1 MTRDLAMRAPDLRDR
16 RGIALMIVLLI
27 ALFVSS
33 VAIAA
38 AMLTMNSS
46 LIRRASTQE
55 SVLNDAAQAAVEE
68 GRSIINGDK
77 TKYPDDGYNT
87 LVAGGTVL
95 DANGNAVPGLTRS
108 IYVGPTG
115 ITSGQYGVFGSV
127 VAVVQDASGN
137 KVVRREEINQESF
150 AKYAYFTNIEGDIV
164 FGGGDQIFGPVHSN
178 DDIEIYNTGAKFWD
192 EVRTG
197 GKIIGAGYGTFVKG
211 YDQYVTKIPLPSTAD
226 LTKLKTQA
234 QQGNMAFTSTT
245 SGTAGQA
252 TTRIEFVAVDLDGD
266 GSVTGPDEGF
276 IRVYQSTSDPAW
288 VVADRQSTIH
298 NTYNCGD
305 FNSSKH
311 STYANGF
318 YPAYKHSTSG
328 SHDRDDAMTDATSR
342 CYLGGDPVLTG
353 GFQATTPSP
362 YPSGKWLKW
371 PGTVDPKVTAA
382 RPDDAA
388 YLWPITRA
396 LNPNFK
402 GVIYVDGKVAI
413 SGVVRGRV
421 TLASTSSIIIAD
433 DVRQATDP
441 GAGVCDDI
449 LGLFAQ
455 QDVVVAD
462 NMINAPVK
470 VSSSY
475 KTMDPD
481 GDRNEFI
488 HAVVLA
494 LDNFTVENYDDGPD
508 NVEKCESTTW
518 GRGCLYLT
526 GGIIQKTRGAVG
538 TTGGT
543 GNVKR
548 YTYNTCAMSEPPP
561 YFPTTGHF
569 VKNRIYELDPTN
581 FDVAAWFAANQPA
594 P

>member
-1 MTRDLAMRAPDLRDR
+1 
-16 RGIALMIVLLI
+16 MIVLLV

-38 AMLTMNSS
+38 AMLSMNSG
-46 LIRRASTQE
+46 LIRRASTQA
-55 SVLNDAAQAAVEE
+55 SVLHDAALASVEE
-68 GRSIINGDK
+68 GRSAINGNK
-77 TKYPDDGYNT
+77 ALYPDSGYST
-87 LVAGGTVL
+87 LIANGPVL
-95 DANGNAVPGLTRS
+95 DASGTAIPGLTRS
-108 IYVGPTG
+108 VYVGPTG
-115 ITSGQYGVFGSV
+115 ITSGQYGVFGSILS
-127 VAVVQDASGN
+127 VVQDARGN
-137 KVVRREEINQESF
+137 KTVLREEVNQESF
-150 AKYAYFTNIEGDIV
+150 AKYAYFTDIEPSNIK
-164 FGGGDQIFGPVHSN
+164 FGNGDQIFGPVHTN
-178 DDIEIYNTGAKFWD
+178 DDIKIYSSGAKFWD
-192 EVRTG
+192 DVNT
-197 GKIIGAGYGTFVKG
+197 AGIVADKAYGTFVKG
-211 YDQYVTKIPLPSTAD
+211 YHEHVAPIPMPSTAD

-234 QQGNMAFTSTT
+234 TAGNMAFTSTNN
-245 SGTAGQA
+245 GNAGQA

-266 GSVTGPDEGF
+266 GTVTGPDEGF
-276 IRVYQSTSDPAW
+276 IRVYQSNDPTW
-288 VVADRQSTIH
+288 VVAGRQSTIH

-305 FNSSKH
+305 YNSAQH
-311 STYANGF
+311 STYASGF
-318 YPAYKHSTSG
+318 YPAG
-328 SHDRDDAMTDATSR
+328 SHPNSGHNKDAAMRAASSK
-342 CYLGGDPVLTG
+342 CFLGGDPELTG
-353 GFQATTPSP
+353 GFVATTPSP

-371 PGTVDPKVTAA
+371 PGAVDSRLSTL
-382 RPDDAA
+382 RPADAA

-462 NMINAPVK
+462 NMINAPVQ
-470 VSSSY
+470 VGGSGTGY
-475 KTMDPD
+475 RTMDPD
-481 GDRNEFI
+481 GDPNEFI

-494 LDNFTVENYDDGPD
+494 LDNFTVENYDSGPT
-508 NVEKCESTTW
+508 NVEDCESTNW

-526 GGIIQKTRGAVG
+526 GGIIQSQRGAVG
-538 TTGGT
+538 TTSGT

-548 YTYNTCAMSEPPP
+548 YSYNTCALSDPPP

-569 VKNRIYELDPTN
+569 AKNRIYELDPTN
-581 FDVAAWFAANQPA
+581 FNVATWFAANQPA

>member
-1 MTRDLAMRAPDLRDR
+1 MRAPDLRDR

-95 DANGNAVPGLTRS
+95 DASGAAIPGLTRS

-211 YDQYVTKIPLPSTAD
+211 FDQYVAKIPLPTTAD

-245 SGTAGQA
+245 SGAAGEA

-276 IRVYQSTSDPAW
+276 IRVYQSSDPTW
-288 VVADRQSTIH
+288 VVAGPQSTIH

-305 FNSSKH
+305 INSSKH
-311 STYANGF
+311 STYSNGF

-455 QDVVVAD
+455 QDVIVSD
-462 NMINAPVK
+462 NMINSPVK
-470 VSSSY
+470 VGSSSY

-494 LDNFTVENYDDGPD
+494 LDNFTVEDYDQGPT
-508 NVEKCESTTW
+508 NAEKCESTNW

-538 TTGGT
+538 LVDGHGY
-543 GNVKR
+543 VKR
-548 YTYNTCAMSEPPP
+548 YTYNTCALSEPPP

-581 FDVAAWFAANQPA
+581 FDVAAWYAANQPA